1 MRHLLGSQ
9 NQQGKRRSSEPGCI
23 RASGLLI
30 TLDRDHISAPKTR
43 ASSNLSSFSAWWG
56 DMTLLGLC
64 GPSRTGWTRTGQMP
78 GRDSTSLFTPL
89 DMVCLVQNEADLAFA
104 LLAQCFQTSP
114 ELIADVKPRARVWL
128 RHCTSSEIVQRT
140 ENMLSFIAYGGG
152 RSCHFVRTTATKW
165 HVTKLCRSFA
175 CPIAVSAEKLVGVKQ
190 HNDQIGIL
198 GEPTHDASRQT
209 CTIN

>member
-1 MRHLLGSQ
+1 MLSEHQPRRTQSLWREVQLVRSRAQEHMRHLLGSQ

-56 DMTLLGLC
+56 DMTLLGIC
-64 GPSRTGWTRTGQMP
+64 GMYVSGPSTRTGRMP
-78 GRDSTSLFTPL
+78 GRDSTSLSTSL

-128 RHCTSSEIVQRT
+128 RDVQLRRSYNRQKSRMAPGAAVTSYGPQRR
-140 ENMLSFIAYGGG
+140 NGM
-152 RSCHFVRTTATKW
+152 
-165 HVTKLCRSFA
+165 
-175 CPIAVSAEKLVGVKQ
+175 
-190 HNDQIGIL
+190 
-198 GEPTHDASRQT
+198 
-209 CTIN
+209 